1 MGLTWCD
8 AVWFGVM
15 LGLMRGLVGL
25 RAAHNQLGG
34 SIPCVTASAASPSS
48 RSRRCTFSITS
59 STVARRELSLAEL
72 GQLPA
77 LVELELQENKM
88 GEGGRAAVALHLC
101 EPH

>member
-1 MGLTWCD
+1 MGLTWCN

-34 SIPCVTASAASPSS
+34 SIPCVGSCKLAIEALHLLNNQLDGGP
-48 RSRRCTFSITS
+48 
-59 STVARRELSLAEL
+59 ELSLAEL

-77 LVELELQENKM
+77 LVELELLVQDNKI
-88 GEGGRAAVALHLC
+88 GGGRAAVALHLC